1 MGQLKNHIHH
11 EHELLKPHLDSV
23 RIAADAVGDVPVAIL
38 RELTN
43 SALAFLMRELVPH
56 AQEEEAILY
65 RAVEHALHAPASTRT
80 MHREHVEIAK
90 YTEEL
95 STLHGSVVASHELS
109 EATARELRR
118 VLYGIYALASLHFA
132 KEDEIYATLLESKL
146 PEDEQ
151 RNLLTAMRSH

>member
-1 MGQLKNHIHH
+1 MGQLRNHIHH
-11 EHELLKPHLDSV
+11 EHEQLKPHLDTL
-23 RIAADAVGDVPVAIL
+23 RIAADAVGEVPVAIL
-38 RELTN
+38 RELTDN
-43 SALAFLMRELVPH
+43 ALGFLMRELVPH
-56 AQEEEAILY
+56 AQQEEAILY

-95 STLHGSVVASHELS
+95 STLHGSIVASHELS

-118 VLYGIYALASLHFA
+118 VLYGIYAMASLHFA

-146 PEDEQ
+146 PESEQ
-151 RNLLTAMRSH
+151 QELLQTMLSH